1 VKAEESMPVPR
12 DPALPLYH
20 QLKTFIED
28 QIGSGEWS
36 PGHKLWTELQFANEF
51 MISRT
56 TVRQAMQLLQNEGLV
71 ERIQGKGT
79 FVGRPKI
86 AQNLALMTTIEP
98 WRNGP
103 DGAAELK
110 VLYLEKV
117 KAPPA
122 VASRLNLL
130 PTDQV
135 FELKRTVVVDNEPLV
150 ILTCWLPEALFPD
163 FDSYFS
169 PERSLR
175 NVLRVFYGVEAIRQH
190 KEVEVTILAPQEARL
205 LQSNPGAP
213 ALLVSYLSRSQ
224 ADGTPVEFRRMIV
237 RGDRCKYY
245 VEMESPELLV

>member
-1 VKAEESMPVPR
+1 MPVTR
-12 DPALPLYH
+12 RAAIPLYH
-20 QLKTFIED
+20 QLKSFITE
-28 QIGSGEWS
+28 QIESGEWS
-36 PGHKLWTELQFANEF
+36 PGRKLPTELQFANEF
-51 MISRT
+51 SVSRT

-71 ERIQGKGT
+71 ERAQGRGT

-98 WRNGP
+98 WRTHP
-103 DGAAELK
+103 DGATELK
-110 VLYLEKV
+110 ILYLETV
-117 KAPPA
+117 RAPAA

-130 PTDQV
+130 PGDKV

-150 ILTCWLPEALFPD
+150 VLTCWLPESRFPT

-169 PERSLR
+169 PERSVR

-190 KEVEVTILAPQEARL
+190 KEVEVTILALEEARL

-213 ALLVSYLSRSQ
+213 ALLISYLSRSQ
-224 ADGTPVEFRRMIV
+224 ADATPVEFRRMIV

-245 VEMESPELLV
+245 VEMDSPELLV